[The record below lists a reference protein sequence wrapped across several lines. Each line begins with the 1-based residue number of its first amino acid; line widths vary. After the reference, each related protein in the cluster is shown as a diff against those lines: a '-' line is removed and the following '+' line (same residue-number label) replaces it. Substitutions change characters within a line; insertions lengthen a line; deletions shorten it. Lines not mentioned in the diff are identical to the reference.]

1 MLLTKLCNKN
11 KLAETYQVG
20 MHEKNNKKQ
29 KKTRSKKKQ
38 LQKKTF
44 FDITSE
50 DPGKKHCFDHLAF
63 IEKDYV
69 SLITGFIKPS
79 TAVQLQ

>member
-11 KLAETYQVG
+11 KLVETYQVE
-20 MHEKNNKKQ
+20 MREKNNKKR
-29 KKTRSKKKQ
+29 KKPGQKKKQ

-50 DPGKKHCFDHLAF
+50 DPGKKHCFDLWR
-63 IEKDYV
+63 
-69 SLITGFIKPS
+69 S
-79 TAVQLQ
+79 